1 MDKDPGRIVAELAVA
16 LPQPRNR
23 KNPTFQAVVDRV
35 YATVAGRT
43 DPEAEMLGT
52 APGQLGAT
60 TKLPSARINALAG
73 LTEMLA
79 GADRREDLPRLADD
93 LQLELDDLLPL
104 VEAAELL
111 GFAEV
116 AEGDIFLTALGQA
129 FAEASILAR
138 KEIIAGRILRQPT
151 VRWIY
156 ETLQRAGAHRIA
168 EGDFLQ
174 QLRPEFGDLA
184 DEQLDIAIHW
194 GRYAEIFGF
203 DDDTDELYV
212 ES

>member
-1 MDKDPGRIVAELAVA
+1 
-16 LPQPRNR
+16 
-23 KNPTFQAVVDRV
+23 
-35 YATVAGRT
+35 
-43 DPEAEMLGT
+43 MLGT

-60 TKLPSARINALAG
+60 AKLPAARINALAG
-73 LTEMLA
+73 LTEVVA
-79 GADRREDLPRLADD
+79 SSGNRADLPRLAED
-93 LQLELDDLLPL
+93 LVLELDDLLPL

-116 AEGDIFLTALGQA
+116 AEGDIFLTALGQT

-156 ETLQRAGAHRIA
+156 ETLQRAGKHRVA
-168 EGDFLQ
+168 EEDFVVQLQ
-174 QLRPEFGDLA
+174 LDFGDLA
-184 DEQLDIAIHW
+184 VKQLDIAINW

-203 DDDTDELYV
+203 DDDTDELYID
-212 ES
+212 S